1 MSRHEPPDATPSG
14 DWSAED
20 GDLLRGLFID
30 EAEGH
35 LHAIG
40 EAQAA
45 LARAP
50 DGVLPGDTVDALFRH
65 LHSLKGAAGSVGFEA
80 IGRAAHELEE
90 LIAEIR
96 QGQVALTAGILE
108 HLDEG
113 VGHLRALLEGARM
126 VSSRPRPS
134 AAQDGSQYGSQDS
147 QDASLDGSQNPAEGT
162 RAPGDPARRRAD
174 RRAGIERRRSTD
186 RLLRVESER
195 LDALLDGV
203 GDLVILRTRV
213 ERRLRELEGVM
224 RDLNATRTRLR
235 SVLGALGESVP
246 NAPITPT
253 TRGPGDSPVALLDR
267 LSEVEL
273 EFAGVVAHMDRAA
286 RGLGAETEGLRRTCD
301 HLDDQLRRARLVPLE
316 WVFQRLN
323 GALREL
329 ERSAGRRAEMLVHGG
344 DLEVDKSV
352 AEHLSEPL
360 LHLLRNALAHGI
372 EPPAERQARGK
383 PTRGHIQVSAR
394 LEGEVVYIV
403 FQDDGRGIDREA
415 VRQALTRRG
424 RLAPDAP
431 LREDLLLAALFE
443 PGFSSRA
450 EANAL
455 AGRGMGLNIVKRAI
469 MRLGGELTVEY
480 QPGAFTRFRLTVP
493 LTAAITQALLFKVGG
508 QVYAIPAAQ
517 VVEALP
523 LGPDDLLVKGGG
535 LEGVTRRTP
544 AGHGPPI
551 PILRL
556 HAVLGVEVSPGR
568 RAAALHVRYGDRRF
582 ILTCDKVIGPR
593 TIVVRPLGPLLG
605 LLPLYA
611 GVTISGAGKA
621 QLVLDLAALAD
632 AAHSPT
638 RLPVLPSTRRGQARV
653 LVVDDSRL
661 SREAASRVLAAAGH
675 QIVTAED
682 GWEAWETLSERRFD
696 AVVTDLEMPRVDGF
710 ELITRIRRDA
720 TVRHLPIVVLS
731 SRTAQATRDRALRAG
746 ADAVLPKGPHR
757 RALAETVAQLL
768 ARRGERRDSTAG

>member
-1 MSRHEPPDATPSG
+1 MSRPEQPDTTPSG
-14 DWSAED
+14 EWSADEA
-20 GDLLRGLFID
+20 DLLRGLFID
-30 EAEGH
+30 EAQGH
-35 LHAIG
+35 LHHIA
-40 EAQAA
+40 EAQAT

-50 DGVLPGDTVDALFRH
+50 DDAVPADAVDALFRH

-80 IGRAAHELEE
+80 IGRSAHELEE
-90 LIAEIR
+90 LISEIR
-96 QGQVALTAGILE
+96 QGHVALTAGILE
-108 HLDEG
+108 RLDEG

-126 VSSRPRPS
+126 VPSRSRPSSPS
-134 AAQDGSQYGSQDS
+134 QPGSQEGS
-147 QDASLDGSQNPAEGT
+147 LEG
-162 RAPGDPARRRAD
+162 RGPGEPARRRDD
-174 RRAGIERRRSTD
+174 RRPGVERRRSTD
-186 RLLRVESER
+186 RMLRVASER

-213 ERRLRELEGVM
+213 ERRLRELEGVL
-224 RDLNATRTRLR
+224 RDLNGTRTRLR
-235 SVLGALGESVP
+235 TVLGALGESVP
-246 NAPITPT
+246 NTPAAPTL
-253 TRGPGDSPVALLDR
+253 RGPGDSPVALLDR

-273 EFAGVVAHMDRAA
+273 EFADVVAHMDRAA
-286 RGLGAETEGLRRTCD
+286 RALGAETESLRRTSD
-301 HLDDQLRRARLVPLE
+301 QLDEQLRRARLVPLD

-329 ERSAGRRAEMLVHGG
+329 ERSAGRRAEMVVHGG

-352 AEHLSEPL
+352 AEQLSEPL

-372 EPPAERQARGK
+372 EPPAVRQARGK
-383 PTRGHIQVSAR
+383 PPRGHIQVSAR

-403 FQDDGRGIDREA
+403 FQDDGGGIDREG
-415 VRQALTRRG
+415 VRQALVRRG
-424 RLAPDAP
+424 RLAPGAP
-431 LREDLLLAALFE
+431 LREDALLLALFE

-469 MRLGGELTVEY
+469 MRLGGELAVEY
-480 QPGAFTRFRLTVP
+480 QTGTFTRFRLTVP

-508 QVYAIPAAQ
+508 QVYAVPAAH

-535 LEGVTRRTP
+535 LESVTLRR
-544 AGHGPPI
+544 AGGPPI

-556 HAVLGVEVSPGR
+556 HAVLGVEIPPGR

-611 GVTISGAGKA
+611 GVTVSGAGKA
-621 QLVLDLAALAD
+621 QLVLDLAALTD
-632 AAHSPT
+632 AAHAPARPIAVPAS
-638 RLPVLPSTRRGQARV
+638 RRGQARV

-661 SREAASRVLAAAGH
+661 SREAATRVLAAAGH
-675 QIVTAED
+675 QVITAED

-710 ELITRIRRDA
+710 ELIARIRRDA
-720 TVRHLPIVVLS
+720 TVRHLPVVVLS
-731 SRTAQATRDRALRAG
+731 SRTAKATRDRALRAG
-746 ADAVLPKGPHR
+746 ADAVLPKGPHK
-757 RALAETVAQLL
+757 RALAETVAHLL
-768 ARRGERRDSTAG
+768 AHRGERRESAG